1 MAGNDDDLCPFCRTP
16 APTSDEEVFER
27 TMKRMEVDDA
37 EAIRNR
43 ACDYFE
49 GLSGLPQDR
58 DKALELCHRA
68 AELGYAASYNDIGAA
83 NDNGEGVERNEKKAI
98 HYWELAVM
106 RGNVCARY
114 NLGTFETGKSNYNRA
129 LKHYMIAVGSGHNDS
144 VKIIQQMFKHG
155 YATKDDYAEALK
167 AYQAYLSEIKSD
179 DRDKA
184 AAVDDELFKYY
195 E

>member
-1 MAGNDDDLCPFCRTP
+1 MICH
-16 APTSDEEVFER
+16 
-27 TMKRMEVDDA
+27 K
-37 EAIRNR
+37 
-43 ACDYFE
+43 
-49 GLSGLPQDR
+49 
-58 DKALELCHRA
+58 KALELWHRA
-68 AELGYAASYNDIGAA
+68 GELGYATAYNDIGAA
-83 NDNGEGVERNEKKAI
+83 NDNGEGVERNEKKAV
-98 HYWELAVM
+98 HYWELAAI

-114 NLGTFETGKSNYNRA
+114 NLGTFETGKGNYDRA

-144 VKIIQQMFKHG
+144 VKTIQQMFKHG